1 MHYFLIFNTN
11 ANTKKTNT
19 NTNIIIN
26 LYENANTNKAL
37 YFIIFVYLHSKIS
50 TKAHQ
55 KGPASISPI
64 LGQIVSNLICG
75 DFGKKNMQPKRK
87 VDLPVH
93 YLELYI
99 FNKMFG
105 NHADCLFER
114 LETS

>member
-26 LYENANTNKAL
+26 LYENANTNNVL

-55 KGPASISPI
+55 KGPASTSPI
-64 LGQIVSNLICG
+64 FGHIVSNLIPG
-75 DFGKKNMQPKRK
+75 DSNIGKNSMQPKRK
-87 VDLPVH
+87 VDLPLH
-93 YLELYI
+93 
-99 FNKMFG
+99 
-105 NHADCLFER
+105 H
-114 LETS
+114 